1 MIRNSF
7 SIFQGIGEKLERR
20 LWENGIRCWDDFLA
34 ADEIVFLGLERKRF
48 YDECV
53 HRAAAH
59 LDLGDERF
67 FAKALRGKEHWRL
80 FPDFRQYAV
89 ALDIESNGYT
99 PAAGG
104 YPTVVGLYDGTEYT
118 SLVKGRDLTRES
130 LENALSRYKYL
141 ITFFGSGF
149 DIPFLNQTLGVRFA
163 MPHFDLSFAGKRAGL
178 KGGLKKLEDRFGIPR
193 EESVQ
198 GLNGYDAVKLWKTAK
213 KGDAAALDLLISYNR
228 CDTVNLFALAERI
241 YSLLRDRSGLV
252 AAGNAYSPM
261 QLSA

>member
-1 MIRNSF
+1 MIKNSF

-20 LWENGIRCWDDFLA
+20 LWENGIRCWEDFLA

-48 YDECV
+48 YDERV
-53 HRAAAH
+53 NQAADH
-59 LDLGDERF
+59 LDRVDEQF

-80 FPDFRQYAV
+80 FPDFRKHAV

-104 YPTVVGLYDGTEYT
+104 YPTIVGLYDGETYKA
-118 SLVKGRDLTRES
+118 LVKGRDLTKET
-130 LENALSRYKYL
+130 LEHELSRYKYL

-149 DIPFLNQTLGVRFA
+149 DIPFLNQTLGVRFT

-178 KGGLKKLEDRFGIPR
+178 KGGLKKLEDQFGIPR
-193 EESVQ
+193 EGSVR
-198 GLNGYDAVKLWKTAK
+198 GLNGYDAIKLWKIAK
-213 KGDAAALDLLISYNR
+213 KGDAAALELLIKYNR
-228 CDTVNLFALAERI
+228 CDTVNLFALADLI
-241 YSLLRDRSGLV
+241 YGMLRDQSGL
-252 AAGNAYSPM
+252 AAAKNLCMPL